1 MGRSIQHETI
11 DMYVQ
16 ISNIGQPFV
25 TKKTVNTMQIWKTI
39 CKTPTGG
46 GILDWTEHD
55 QHQ

>member
-1 MGRSIQHETI
+1 MERSKQHETI

-16 ISNIGQPFV
+16 ISKIGLPFV
-25 TKKTVNTMQIWKTI
+25 TKKTVNIMQIWKTI
-39 CKTPTGG
+39 FKTPTGG